1 MNLAEFFRLYKVRSF
16 SQKAIIIILT
26 AIFSVVVAN
35 IIIFFGWMNEPLS
48 IENKILL
55 NFVSIAVAMVLVSLA
70 VSRE

>member
-1 MNLAEFFRLYKVRSF
+1 MSECFRLYKVRSF
-16 SQKAIIIILT
+16 SQKVIIIILT

-70 VSRE
+70 VSRK